1 MVSKCQSLTT
11 TTNDRTTKEWHNT
24 SCDIVIRPHKVDI
37 RQVPLAQ
44 SSLREWRMSRVEE
57 VIGAPA
63 EVAVEEAAGMKE
75 NQEVMV
81 VAVEDVSCGSLLLLE

>member
-1 MVSKCQSLTT
+1 
-11 TTNDRTTKEWHNT
+11 
-24 SCDIVIRPHKVDI
+24 
-37 RQVPLAQ
+37 
-44 SSLREWRMSRVEE
+44 MSRVEE

-81 VAVEDVSCGSLLLLE
+81 VAVEDVSCGSLLLLG